1 MNEVPKEQQLNA
13 VVLNLDY
20 NGEKKE
26 VVSLK
31 VNGNDEIS
39 NMSEIVNEAIK
50 ETSKKLFGRVPK
62 ITKTGETKSP
72 IQVESFNVILGIVG
86 DITGQII
93 FNFKGES
100 PRKIV
105 SKLLNR
111 EIFDEEELQISG
123 IAEFANI
130 LSGNAIT
137 ELFEETQGKIDITPP
152 SIIMGNHVVLSTVI
166 HDISEF
172 VLEYEEIGEIIMYIA
187 IKEKEEKN

>member
-1 MNEVPKEQQLNA
+1 M
-13 VVLNLDY
+13 
-20 NGEKKE
+20 
-26 VVSLK
+26 
-31 VNGNDEIS
+31 
-39 NMSEIVNEAIK
+39 
-50 ETSKKLFGRVPK
+50 
-62 ITKTGETKSP
+62 
-72 IQVESFNVILGIVG
+72 
-86 DITGQII
+86 
-93 FNFKGES
+93 
-100 PRKIV
+100 
-105 SKLLNR
+105 NR

-172 VLEYEEIGEIIMYIA
+172 VLEYEEIGEIVMYIA

>member
-1 MNEVPKEQQLNA
+1 MPRIL
-13 VVLNLDY
+13 Y
-20 NGEKKE
+20 EK
-26 VVSLK
+26 
-31 VNGNDEIS
+31 
-39 NMSEIVNEAIK
+39 IVCEAIK

-72 IQVESFNVILGIVG
+72 IAVESFNVILGIVG